1 MLLDT
6 EFDKIMFSKNNTL
19 IYYLLNFYTRKN
31 LYWELNL
38 LYNNVD
44 STIIKLFYLI

>member
-6 EFDKIMFSKNNTL
+6 EFNKIKFSKNNTL
-19 IYYLLNFYTRKN
+19 IYYLLNFYSRMN
-31 LYWELNL
+31 LYLELNL
-38 LYNNVD
+38 LYSNVD